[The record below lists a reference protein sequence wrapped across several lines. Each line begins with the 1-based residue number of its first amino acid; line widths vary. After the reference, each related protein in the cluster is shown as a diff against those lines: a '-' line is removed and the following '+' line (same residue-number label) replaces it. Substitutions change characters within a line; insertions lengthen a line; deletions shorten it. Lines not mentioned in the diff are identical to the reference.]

1 MSLTLARHA
10 GLLVP
15 LFSIPST
22 RSWGIGEIADIPL
35 LAAWLRAAHQDLL
48 QLLPINEMAVG
59 QTSPYS
65 ALTAMAIDPIYISV
79 HAMEDFAAAGGG
91 RAMSVDWRDRLD
103 AAKRAPT
110 VDYPLARGVKDEA
123 LRAAFSRFLSEEWAR
138 RSPRARAMR
147 AWANRQRWWLDDY
160 ALFRAVHAREQERAW
175 TDWPEALRMRDPEEM
190 DRARRELEDE
200 VLYRE
205 WLQWIADE
213 QWHTAK
219 EQSRPISLLG
229 DLPFMVDGDSAD
241 VWSHA
246 AAFRLDASVGAPP
259 DAFSETGQNWGLPVY
274 RWDVMAERG
283 YDWLRDRARRS
294 AALYDGYRVDHLV
307 GFYRTYVFPRD
318 ESKAF
323 FTPADEADQLAQG
336 ETVLRIFAD
345 AGARIVAEDLG
356 TIPDLVRES
365 LARLE
370 IPGYKVLRWERKWEE
385 DGRPFRPPAEYPPV
399 SLATSGTHDTETM
412 AEWWDGLTPEERAKV
427 ADVAGIGETLA
438 APGVDPSLATGD
450 YSPEVRDAL
459 LAALYHSGSDFLL
472 LPIQDVF
479 GWRDRINVPAS
490 LGGHNWTWK
499 LPWRVDE
506 LPRQADAMERA
517 RALRKWADTSGR
529 RTTKP

>member
-15 LFSIPST
+15 LFSILSA
-22 RSWGIGEIADIPL
+22 RSWGIGEIGDIPA
-35 LAAWLRAAHQDLL
+35 LAAWLRSAHHDLL

-79 HAMEDFAAAGGG
+79 HAMEDFAAAGGE
-91 RAMSVDWRDRLD
+91 RAMGRDWRDRLR
-103 AAKRAPT
+103 AARRSAG
-110 VDYPLARGVKDEA
+110 VDYALARGVKDEA
-123 LRAAFSRFLSEEWAR
+123 LRAAFSRFLEDEWR
-138 RSPRARAMR
+138 RHSPRGRAMR
-147 AWANRQRWWLDDY
+147 AWAERERWWLDDY
-160 ALFRAVHAREQERAW
+160 GLFRAVHAREQERAW
-175 TDWPEALRMRDPEEM
+175 NEWPAGLCRRDVDAMR
-190 DRARRELEDE
+190 RAREELADE
-200 VLYRE
+200 ILYRE

-213 QWHTAK
+213 QWRAAK
-219 EQSRPISLLG
+219 DWSRPVSLLG

-246 AAFRLDASVGAPP
+246 QAFRLDASVGAPP

-274 RWDVMAERG
+274 RWDVMAQRD

-318 ESKAF
+318 ESEAF
-323 FTPADEADQLAQG
+323 FTPSDEDDQLALG
-336 ETVLRIFAD
+336 ETVLRIFAE

-356 TIPDLVRES
+356 TIPDFVRES
-365 LARLE
+365 LTRLE
-370 IPGYKVLRWERKWEE
+370 IPGYKVLRWERDWEE
-385 DGRPFRPPAEYPPV
+385 EEQPFRSPATYPPV

-412 AEWWDGLTPEERAKV
+412 AEWFDSLEPDERRTVLEAPGIEEA
-427 ADVAGIGETLA
+427 LA
-438 APGVDPSLATGD
+438 ARGVRADAEAGG
-450 YSPEVRDAL
+450 YSPEVRDAML
-459 LAALYHSGSDFLL
+459 DALYHSGSDFLV
-472 LPIQDVF
+472 LPFQDVF

-499 LPWRVDE
+499 LPWPVDRLAE
-506 LPRQADAMERA
+506 EADAQERA
-517 RALRKWADTSGR
+517 ASLRRWAEASDRWGY
-529 RTTKP
+529 